1 MGLSAGIDS
10 LIVWAVLSAVLWI
23 GIPVGIFVFARRLL
37 RAVERRSIRE
47 SQFAELAERLQRL
60 EARLDD
66 LADDTERLRDD
77 QRFTRQLLVEPDV
90 RGRGSSS
97 GAA

>member
-1 MGLSAGIDS
+1 VGISAGIGP
-10 LIVWAVLSAVLWI
+10 LIIWAVLSALIWV
-23 GIPVGIFVFARRLL
+23 GIPVGIFVFARRFL
-37 RAVERRSIRE
+37 RAVERRSIHE

-66 LADDTERLRDD
+66 LADDTERLRED
-77 QRFTRQLLVEPDV
+77 QRFTRQLLAEPAAH
-90 RGRGSSS
+90 GRGSSP